1 MTHSVSMRL
10 HTFIAAAAVI
20 VSGGAPSP
28 AHALHQSRW
37 QEIGKTS
44 TGNIVYVDPRSIKTV
59 NGIVHARIRVRFVTP
74 VDAPEGKWMLSQHSP
89 MFDCTKS
96 LFANKES
103 TYYSDA
109 AGTKVIKHTVNA
121 KPGFGP
127 AIGGSMTQIAL
138 DYICKTKR

>member
-1 MTHSVSMRL
+1 MRI
-10 HTFIAAAAVI
+10 HTLIAAVTVI
-20 VSGGAPSP
+20 VSHGTPSP
-28 AHALHQSRW
+28 AHALHQSRC

-44 TGNIVYVDPRSIKTV
+44 TGNVVYVDPKSIKTV

-74 VDAPEGKWMLSQHSP
+74 VDAPEGKWVLSQHAP
-89 MFDCTKS
+89 MFDCAKS

-138 DYICKTKR
+138 DYICKAKR

>member
-1 MTHSVSMRL
+1 MRL
-10 HTFIAAAAVI
+10 HTFIAAATVI
-20 VSGGAPSP
+20 ASRGAPSP

-44 TGNIVYVDPRSIKTV
+44 TGNVVYVDPKSIKTV

-89 MFDCTKS
+89 MFDCAKS

-109 AGTKVIKHTVNA
+109 AGTKAIKHTVNA

-138 DYICKTKR
+138 DYVCKTKR

>member
-1 MTHSVSMRL
+1 MRL
-10 HTFIAAAAVI
+10 HALIAAVTFI
-20 VSGGAPSP
+20 VSHRAPSL
-28 AHALHQSRW
+28 AHASLQSRW

-44 TGNIVYVDPRSIKTV
+44 TGNVVYVDPKSIKTV

-74 VDAPEGKWMLSQHSP
+74 VEAPEGRWMLSQHSP
-89 MFDCTKS
+89 MFDCAKS

>member
-89 MFDCTKS
+89 MFDCAKS

-127 AIGGSMTQIAL
+127 AIGSDAIRVRVTAVHGT
-138 DYICKTKR
+138 R